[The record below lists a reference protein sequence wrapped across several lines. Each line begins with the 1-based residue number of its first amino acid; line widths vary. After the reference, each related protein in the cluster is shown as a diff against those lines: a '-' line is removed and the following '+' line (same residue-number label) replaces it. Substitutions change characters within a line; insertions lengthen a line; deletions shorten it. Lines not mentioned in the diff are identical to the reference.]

1 MERIQSKV
9 KIHMCIHNDFGQ
21 VGEEKFLEIQA
32 GEAWEDMVVPT
43 NMIPSFFWALLVFI
57 LALAFLTL
65 A

>member
-1 MERIQSKV
+1 
-9 KIHMCIHNDFGQ
+9 MCIHNDFGQ